1 MVYLVL
7 LQADG
12 SPVAVVLAVIAE
24 TALAALAAEVKRPR
38 SAVQQAQTEHQPQ
51 EEVAEVLQAEIIQ
64 VPVLVLVD
72 LVLL

>member
-24 TALAALAAEVKRPR
+24 TALAAMVAEVKRPR
-38 SAVQQAQTEHQPQ
+38 LAVQRAQAEHQPQ

-72 LVLL
+72 LVLS